1 MRYLFPG
8 MDPYLEGYLWPDVHL
23 ALAAQIRR
31 QLEPFLRPKYVARL
45 AIRMVGDAAEGIEIA
60 PTNGDSPGPGS
71 QPDIEVV
78 KRTPPA
84 RAAAPSAPFVQSSLP
99 ISPPT
104 AVLTLPEPIQ
114 RRLVTV
120 EVRDAAS
127 NELVTAIELIS
138 PTNKRLPD
146 LHRYRSKRRAL
157 LTAGKNLL
165 EIDLIRRGTRPFA
178 FSGMPAAT
186 YAVALTRG
194 DNPSRVEFWAL
205 NLPDPL
211 PVLPT
216 PLLAPDPDVALDLGS
231 ALRTV
236 YEEADYD
243 LSLDYTQAPPPP
255 ALREADASWLATLL
269 LGSGLR

>member
-1 MRYLFPG
+1 M
-8 MDPYLEGYLWPDVHL
+8 
-23 ALAAQIRR
+23 
-31 QLEPFLRPKYVARL
+31 ARL
-45 AIRMVGDAAEGIEIA
+45 TIRMVGDAAEGIENRRPMA
-60 PTNGDSPGPGS
+60 TDRVRQPT
-71 QPDIEVV
+71 DIEVV
-78 KRTPPA
+78 KRPPPA

-127 NELVTAIELIS
+127 NELVYSDRTDFANQQAHARS
-138 PTNKRLPD
+138 TSLPQQAP
-146 LHRYRSKRRAL
+146 AL

-165 EIDLIRRGTRPFA
+165 EIDLIRRGTRP
-178 FSGMPAAT
+178 
-186 YAVALTRG
+186 L
-194 DNPSRVEFWAL
+194 PSLGCRRNLRRRPDSQRQSQPGGIWAL

-216 PLLAPDPDVALDLGS
+216 PLLPPDPDVALDLGS

-236 YEEADYD
+236 RR
-243 LSLDYTQAPPPP
+243 SRP
-255 ALREADASWLATLL
+255 
-269 LGSGLR
+269 

>member
-60 PTNGDSPGPGS
+60 PTNGDRPGSGS

-78 KRTPPA
+78 KRMPPA
-84 RAAAPSAPFVQSSLP
+84 RAAVPSAPFAQSSLP

-138 PTNKRLPD
+138 PTNKRMPD

-186 YAVALTRG
+186 YAVALTRS
-194 DNPSRVEFWAL
+194 DNPNRVEFWAL

-216 PLLAPDPDVALDLGS
+216 PLLPPDPDVALDLGS

-255 ALREADASWLATLL
+255 ALSEADALWLATLL
-269 LGSGLR
+269 SESGLR

>member
-1 MRYLFPG
+1 MPYLFAG

-31 QLEPFLRPKYVARL
+31 QLEPFLRPRYVARR
-45 AIRMVGDAAEGIEIA
+45 AIRIVGDATESLEITPA
-60 PTNGDSPGPGS
+60 NGDRPKSGS

-78 KRTPPA
+78 KRPPPT
-84 RAAAPSAPFVQSSLP
+84 RPTSWSVPSAQSATP

-104 AVLTLPEPIQ
+104 AVVALPEPIQ
-114 RRLVTV
+114 RRLVTI

-138 PTNKRLPD
+138 PTNKRMPD
-146 LHRYRSKRRAL
+146 LNRYRTKRRAL
-157 LTAGKNLL
+157 LEAGMNLL
-165 EIDLIRRGTRPFA
+165 EIDLIRRGARPFA
-178 FSGMPAAT
+178 FVGMPTST
-186 YAVALTRG
+186 YAMALTRSA
-194 DNPSRVEFWAL
+194 NPNQMEIWAL
-205 NLPDPL
+205 NMPDVL
-211 PVLPT
+211 PVLPV
-216 PLLAPDPDVALDLGS
+216 PLLPPDPDVALDLGG

-255 ALREADASWLATLL
+255 PLTEADASSLAALL
-269 LGSGLR
+269 QGAGLR

>member
-60 PTNGDSPGPGS
+60 PTNGDRPGSGS

-78 KRTPPA
+78 KRMPPA

-138 PTNKRLPD
+138 PTNKRMPD

-186 YAVALTRG
+186 YAVALTRS
-194 DNPSRVEFWAL
+194 DNPNRVEFWAL

-216 PLLAPDPDVALDLGS
+216 PLLPPDPDVALDLGS

-255 ALREADASWLATLL
+255 ALSEADALWLATLL
-269 LGSGLR
+269 SGSGLR

>member
-60 PTNGDSPGPGS
+60 PTNGDRPGSGS

-78 KRTPPA
+78 KRMPPA
-84 RAAAPSAPFVQSSLP
+84 RATVPSAPFAQSSLP

-138 PTNKRLPD
+138 PTNKRMPD

-186 YAVALTRG
+186 YAVALTRS
-194 DNPSRVEFWAL
+194 DNPNRVEFWAL

-216 PLLAPDPDVALDLGS
+216 PLLPPDPDVALDLGS

-269 LGSGLR
+269 SGSGLR

>member
-23 ALAAQIRR
+23 ALAAQMRR

-45 AIRMVGDAAEGIEIA
+45 AIRMMGDAAEGIEIA
-60 PTNGDSPGPGS
+60 PTNGDRPGSGS
-71 QPDIEVV
+71 QPDIEAV
-78 KRTPPA
+78 KRMPPA
-84 RAAAPSAPFVQSSLP
+84 RAVVPSAPFVQSSLP

-114 RRLVTV
+114 RRFVTV

-138 PTNKRLPD
+138 PTNKRMPD
-146 LHRYRSKRRAL
+146 LHRYRSKRRTL

-178 FSGMPAAT
+178 LSGMPAAT
-186 YAVALTRG
+186 YAVALTRS
-194 DNPSRVEFWAL
+194 DNPNRVEFWAL

-255 ALREADASWLATLL
+255 ALSKADASWLATLL
-269 LGSGLR
+269 SESGLR